1 VAKAAGV
8 DVSVA
13 QKRVM
18 AAIQIPMMRR
28 IAQSGLRSLAKIRMV
43 GQEREAIQAADR
55 EAVLEARGV

>member
-18 AAIQIPMMRR
+18 AAIQIPMMHR
-28 IAQSGLRSLAKIRMV
+28 IAQSGLRSLVKIRMV
-43 GQEREAIQAADR
+43 SQEWEAIQAADR
-55 EAVLEARGV
+55 EAVLEAHGV